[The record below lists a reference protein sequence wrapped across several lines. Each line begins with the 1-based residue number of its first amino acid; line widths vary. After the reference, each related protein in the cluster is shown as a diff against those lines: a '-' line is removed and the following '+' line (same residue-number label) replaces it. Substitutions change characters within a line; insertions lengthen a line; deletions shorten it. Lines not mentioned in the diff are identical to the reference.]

1 MNLFQV
7 VVTAVLATL
16 AVLALSIAAVWSLWP
31 TSAEASA
38 AIAAHSSGWH
48 QSNDQDGMS
57 HADHCAHISSEH
69 LQMGEAVLSAALDLD
84 DSQQSALQPV
94 AETMEKWRAEAQTTC
109 ENSSFASLDE
119 GLAGVES
126 MLTLGAGAVAE
137 LRPVINNFYQSLNVE
152 QQDKLQQLMHHHRRG
167 SRGHGGRGMFH

>member
-16 AVLALSIAAVWSLWP
+16 AVLALAIAAAWSLWP
-31 TSAEASA
+31 ASAEASA

-48 QSNDQDGMS
+48 QSAEGGLS
-57 HADHCAHISSEH
+57 HADHCARISSEH
-69 LQMGEAVLSAALDLD
+69 LQMGEAILSAALDLD

-94 AETMEKWRAEAQTTC
+94 ADTMEKWRAEAQRTC

-119 GLAGVES
+119 GLAGVEN
-126 MLTLGAGAVAE
+126 MLTLGAGAVGE
-137 LRPVINNFYQSLNVE
+137 LRPAINNFYQSLNVE

-167 SRGHGGRGMFH
+167 KRGFGGRGMFH